1 MLEANFWQNKSV
13 SQKII
18 KEKKLHED
26 LINSYDYSVKSLQD
40 LEELNALAL
49 EEKNQVVINEVL
61 ENVKKLKILT
71 KKNETK
77 CFLSSESDSLD
88 TYIEIHAGAG
98 GTESQDWAEMLRRMY
113 LKWTVL
119 KGFKSQ
125 LISEHKGDEAG
136 IKSSTIK
143 IEGDYVY
150 GWLKSESGIH
160 RLVRI
165 SPFDSGAR
173 RHTSFASIWV
183 YPVIDENIDIEIIEK
198 DLRIDTYRSSGAGGQ
213 HVNTTDSAVRITHI
227 PSKIVVQ
234 CQNERSQHKNKETC
248 MNMLKARLYDFET
261 KKRDKE
267 NQSIESSKSEIGWGH
282 QIRSYVLHPYQ
293 LVKDNRT
300 NFESSNPNKVL
311 DGEIDDFLESS
322 LYKIK

>member
-1 MLEANFWQNKSV
+1 MLEANFWQDKSS

-18 KEKKLHED
+18 KEKKLFED
-26 LINSYDYSVKSLQD
+26 LINSYEKSITQLND
-40 LEELNALAL
+40 LEDLYKLAL
-49 EEKNQVVINEVL
+49 EENNVNVQNEIINNIKDLRTLV
-61 ENVKKLKILT
+61 
-71 KKNETK
+71 KKNEIK
-77 CFLSSESDSLD
+77 CFLSNEADSLD
-88 TYIEIHAGAG
+88 CYIEIHAGAG
-98 GTESQDWAEMLRRMY
+98 GTESQDWADMLRRMY
-113 LKWTVL
+113 LKWCDN
-119 KGFKSQ
+119 KKFKSN

-143 IEGDYVY
+143 IEGDYVF
-150 GWLKSESGIH
+150 GWLKKESGIH

-183 YPVIDENIDIEIIEK
+183 YPVVDENINIEIQDK

-213 HVNTTDSAVRITHI
+213 HVNTTDSAVRITHL

-248 MNMLKARLYDFET
+248 MNMLKARLYDFEI
-261 KKRDKE
+261 KKKE
-267 NQSIESSKSEIGWGH
+267 KANQNMESSKSDIGWGH
-282 QIRSYVLHPYQ
+282 QIRSYVLQPYQ

-300 NFESSNPNKVL
+300 NFESTNPDKILN
-311 DGEIDDFLESS
+311 GEIDNFLEQS
-322 LYKIK
+322 LYQIK